1 MTGKGKVADIEELK
15 KEDRKDHKGKN
26 LLLYDTTPFKFAIID
41 KRQIVFLDPILDG
54 EEKADKHPDE
64 GVSSRE
70 YQTKCEDNDCLRL
83 IVSEVIGEIIY
94 ELLFL
99 NFLFLRLSVTEVL
112 ACFDSL
118 MRDIK

>member
-1 MTGKGKVADIEELK
+1 M
-15 KEDRKDHKGKN
+15 
-26 LLLYDTTPFKFAIID
+26 LLDDTTPFKFAIID

-54 EEKADKHPDE
+54 EKEADKHPDQW
-64 GVSSRE
+64 VRSRE
-70 YQTKCEDNDCLRL
+70 NQTECEDDDCLRL
-83 IVSEVIGEIIY
+83 IVAEVVSEIIN